1 MRTCYIS
8 ILIFLTSA
16 AFGQSSYTRST
27 VTYFKNDTLFLDLD
41 LCMPEVKPGRKLP
54 LVLFAH
60 GGGFSSGK
68 RQDGDSLCVFLA
80 KNGFAAATIS
90 YTLYMGNKSFGCDG
104 IVSEKIKAIQFG
116 VSDLWA
122 ATTFFITN
130 KDRFNIDT
138 DRIFIAGSSAGGEMA
153 LHAAFWD
160 FNLMNMYPQ
169 NKLPAD
175 FRYAGLI
182 SGSGAIMDINLIN
195 NRNKLPMML
204 FHGTSDAVV
213 PYATASHRS
222 CKTNASGW
230 MILFGSYSIYNHVV
244 SLSDRVRLYTYC
256 GGGHEYAGALFYR
269 KPQKVVDFL
278 NDVIAGERFQEH
290 VIIPTG
296 KPYDRSLP
304 YRFCD

>member
-1 MRTCYIS
+1 MKTYC
-8 ILIFLTSA
+8 LGALLFLTVA
-16 AFGQSSYTRST
+16 VFGQSSGKIST
-27 VTYFKNDTLFLDLD
+27 VTYFKNDTLSLDLD
-41 LCMPEVKPGRKLP
+41 LCLPDVKQAGKLP
-54 LVLFAH
+54 LVIFAH

-68 RQDGDSLCVFLA
+68 RQDGDSLCLFLA
-80 KNGFAAATIS
+80 KNGFAAASIS

-122 ATTFFITN
+122 ATAFFISN
-130 KDRFNIDT
+130 KEKFNIDT
-138 DRIFIAGSSAGGEMA
+138 DKIFIAGSSAGAETA

-169 NKLPAD
+169 NKFPAD
-175 FRYAGLI
+175 FKYAGLI

-195 NRNKLPMML
+195 NQNKLPMML
-204 FHGTSDAVV
+204 FHGNSDAVV
-213 PYATASHRS
+213 PYATAAHRS

-230 MILFGSYSIYNHVV
+230 MILFGSYSIYNHLI
-244 SLSDRVRLYTYC
+244 SLNNRTRLYTYC
-256 GGGHEYAGALFYR
+256 GGGHEYAGIMFTR
-269 KPQKVVDFL
+269 KPQKVVDFI
-278 NDVIAGERFQEH
+278 NDVLAGQRFQEH

-296 KPYDRSLP
+296 KPNDRSLP